1 MKIDGRYF
9 KLPYRIAHS
18 VAFRRLSLAARVA
31 FDELGLRYNGS
42 NNGGI
47 VMPSRYLGERMN
59 VDRSTASRAL
69 TELVTAGLVE
79 VTRPSAFTT
88 KTRLAACYR
97 FVHLHCDVT
106 GKRGTWPKLES
117 VKNSNVIYLERDH
130 AECLS

>member
-1 MKIDGRYF
+1 MIVDVRYF

-18 VAFRRLSLAARVA
+18 VPFRRLSLAARVA

-42 NNGGI
+42 NNGAI
-47 VMPSRYLGERMN
+47 VMPCRYLADRMN
-59 VDRSTASRAL
+59 LKKSQAAAAL
-69 TELVTAGLVE
+69 KELVEAGLID

-97 FVHLHCDVT
+97 FVHLRCDVS

-117 VKNSNVIYLERDH
+117 VKNSNVIYLEREN